1 MFEEGPGAE
10 VGAVRAGGVVEV
22 ESVGERLR
30 LGPWW
35 VCAGL
40 SAMEGEMM
48 WEEVWLEVGAVEQDE

>member
-30 LGPWW
+30 LGSGW

-40 SAMEGEMM
+40 AVMEGEMM